1 MFIRIISV
9 CVNYYVIIFIRGSK
23 YFIKYS
29 LYNCFMFNKAMRKVY
44 SNEIY
49 IFLMI
54 NRYNRAVISK
64 LKLP

>member
-1 MFIRIISV
+1 
-9 CVNYYVIIFIRGSK
+9 
-23 YFIKYS
+23 
-29 LYNCFMFNKAMRKVY
+29 MFNKAMRKVY

-49 IFLMI
+49 FFLMI